1 MSNGNIGKVQIE
13 LHKEIKKNGS
23 ARSLKAALIRFS
35 QLAHLIR
42 PHKGKPYV
50 VNLIPYIIK
59 ISERDEEFIQET
71 LANSLPNIMSA
82 LGCFTLDNDVK
93 VIKSNQ

>member
-13 LHKEIKKNGS
+13 LHKEIKKNGA
-23 ARSLKAALIRFS
+23 ARSLRAALSRFS

-50 VNLIPYIIK
+50 TNLIPCIIK
-59 ISERDEEFIQET
+59 ITEREEEMIQET
-71 LANSLPNIMSA
+71 LANSLPNIMNS
-82 LGCFTLDNDVK
+82 LGSFTTDNDIK
-93 VIKSNQ
+93 V